1 MSRIEARGHK
11 RTCDGDPPLQLEAE
25 NVRWI
30 KRRLP
35 GEIRWSMYTRF
46 RSADGAWKEQ
56 HATPHMCEDALH
68 VQRARTRVCT
78 HGSYKARV
86 RVRAALAGWSRE
98 QCSLRRARAAVNE
111 VHTTP
116 LRPWPTLRPRT
127 MTSATMPSGS
137 SRRSCRPST
146 TRATQAPQR
155 TSTAMM
161 VMMITII
168 MVMLPRG
175 PPPLQSWPPRS

>member
-68 VQRARTRVCT
+68 VQRAHTCVYTWQLQSTRPC
-78 HGSYKARV
+78 
-86 RVRAALAGWSRE
+86 AG
-98 QCSLRRARAAVNE
+98 RARWLVARAV
-111 VHTTP
+111 
-116 LRPWPTLRPRT
+116 LAQAR
-127 MTSATMPSGS
+127 A
-137 SRRSCRPST
+137 SCG
-146 TRATQAPQR
+146 Q
-155 TSTAMM
+155 
-161 VMMITII
+161 
-168 MVMLPRG
+168 
-175 PPPLQSWPPRS
+175 